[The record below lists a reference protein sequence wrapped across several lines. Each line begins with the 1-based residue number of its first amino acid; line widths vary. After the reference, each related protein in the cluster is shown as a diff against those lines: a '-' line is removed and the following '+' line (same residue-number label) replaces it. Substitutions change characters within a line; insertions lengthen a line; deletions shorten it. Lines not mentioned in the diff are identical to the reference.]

1 MVDPLEVERL
11 TIGGGIK
18 EITNVHLVGLKFC
31 YNLSEILGPLGLLP
45 RSAVQPSR
53 SCPINSVPC

>member
-18 EITNVHLVGLKFC
+18 EITNVQLVGLKFC
-31 YNLSEILGPLGLLP
+31 YNLSEILGPP
-45 RSAVQPSR
+45 RPLA
-53 SCPINSVPC
+53 SVGRATKP